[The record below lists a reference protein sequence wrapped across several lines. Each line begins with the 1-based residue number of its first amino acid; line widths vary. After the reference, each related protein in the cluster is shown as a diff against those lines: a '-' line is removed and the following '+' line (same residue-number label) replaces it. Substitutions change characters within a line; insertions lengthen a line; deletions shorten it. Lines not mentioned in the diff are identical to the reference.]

1 MWDICYGPAQDAE
14 PKGILRRTGRTLV
27 IVDSPSLL
35 ITDDDRALRE
45 TLDGIFQ
52 SRGYRTLLAADGVEA
67 VEIVRADVVHLVLLD
82 QNMPRL
88 KGLEVLGHLAQL
100 EASPPCILMSAEM
113 DDTLQRAA
121 RMSNVFSVLSK
132 PLRPAVITEAV
143 AAAMRSRYD
152 WPPMN

>member
-1 MWDICYGPAQDAE
+1 
-14 PKGILRRTGRTLV
+14 V

-45 TLDGIFQ
+45 TLGDLFQ
-52 SRGYRTLLAADGVEA
+52 ERGYRTLLAADGVEA

-88 KGLEVLGHLAQL
+88 KGLEVVGRLAQL
-100 EASPPCILMSAEM
+100 ELSPPCILMSAEM
-113 DDTLQRAA
+113 DDALQRAA
-121 RMSNVFSVLSK
+121 RMSNVFSVLAK
-132 PLRPAVITEAV
+132 PLRPAVITDAV

>member
-1 MWDICYGPAQDAE
+1 M
-14 PKGILRRTGRTLV
+14 

-45 TLDGIFQ
+45 TLGGMFQ
-52 SRGYRTLLAADGVEA
+52 ERGYRTLLASDGVEA

-88 KGLEVLGHLAQL
+88 KGLEVVGHLAQL
-100 EASPPCILMSAEM
+100 QLSPPCILMSAEL
-113 DDTLQRAA
+113 DEGLQRAA
-121 RMSNVFSVLSK
+121 QESNVFSVLAK
-132 PLRPAVITEAV
+132 PLRPAVISAVV

>member
-1 MWDICYGPAQDAE
+1 
-14 PKGILRRTGRTLV
+14 V

-45 TLDGIFQ
+45 TLGGMFQ
-52 SRGYRTLLAADGVEA
+52 ERGYRTLLASDGVEA

-88 KGLEVLGHLAQL
+88 KGLEVVGHLAQL
-100 EASPPCILMSAEM
+100 ELPPPCILMSAEL
-113 DDTLQRAA
+113 DDGLQRAA
-121 RMSNVFSVLSK
+121 RLSNVVSVLAK
-132 PLRPAVITEAV
+132 PLRPAVISDAV